1 MTCCTAFAVHAF
13 ADGQVDPP
21 RCAHASKASDGILRK
36 GWSTGRPLTGAN
48 LSGHYPTCVA
58 ECAAD
63 ARCVGITAV
72 VPGGNF
78 SGAGQC
84 ELLNS
89 VTQTNTDYRWLSWN
103 KSGERSPRVLSY
115 HYLPPSIPSAKLL
128 RCCYCTSKC
137 HLLTVCT
144 VLYSAM
150 SSCMQPAVSAR
161 AATLQPPP
169 RTLAAKA
176 QR

>member
-103 KSGERSPRVLSY
+103 KSGESSPLACCR
-115 HYLPPSIPSAKLL
+115 PPSLDSI
-128 RCCYCTSKC
+128 C
-137 HLLTVCT
+137 
-144 VLYSAM
+144 
-150 SSCMQPAVSAR
+150 
-161 AATLQPPP
+161 
-169 RTLAAKA
+169 
-176 QR
+176 